1 VLKRKIAG
9 ERPNATAR
17 YAVCGLAAILSACV
31 LTAAARAGQWPQWG
45 RDNSRNMVSDE
56 TGLPRSFSPGRKD
69 SRGDGIDPSTTKNV
83 LWSAKVGL
91 ATYSTP
97 AVTGGKVYIGTCIDG
112 MGTLKCL
119 DARNGELLWQW
130 AAPAREVPAVLA
142 GGRFCF
148 CNHPRK
154 LGLTSTPTV
163 EGDRVYFVSHRCEV
177 VCLDAGSITQCQRAT
192 APATGQTP
200 SGAADRSPSLDVGS
214 PRVVWS
220 YDMYEEVGT
229 RPADACHGN
238 VLIDGDLLYAGTSN
252 GVDRYAQAREQGEL
266 RKPPAPTAPS
276 LIVLDKKTG
285 RLVASDDARIGPRLL
300 HGQWSSPS
308 LGAVNGRKLVFFGGG
323 DGTCYAFEA
332 LSAVPDQPVK
342 LKTVWTFDCNPPE
355 YKQFG
360 GMDPIEHF
368 ARGDI
373 RRSDTINGNDGTF
386 LGLNAFIASP
396 VFYKDRVYVPIGQD
410 PEHGRGRGALW
421 CIDAAKTGDIT
432 GSGRIWCYRGLDRS
446 LSTVSIANGLVYA
459 ADVAGRLHCL
469 DAETGQCHWVHE
481 TGAVVWASTLVVDGK
496 VYLPT
501 VKALWMLA
509 AGKEKK
515 VLHQVNLGAPS
526 WASPVAADGTLYV
539 TSRSYLWAVRR

>member
-1 VLKRKIAG
+1 MSKRSSARSRRNG
-9 ERPNATAR
+9 TAR
-17 YAVCGLAAILSACV
+17 WIVFILVGASSLTA

-69 SRGDGIDPSTTKNV
+69 SRGDGIDPNTTKNV
-83 LWSAKVGL
+83 GWSVKVGL

-112 MGTLKCL
+112 LGTLKCL

-130 AAPAREVPAVLA
+130 AAPAREVPEILA

-148 CNHPRK
+148 RNHPRK

-163 EGDRVYFVSHRCEV
+163 EGDRVYFVTHRCEV
-177 VCLDAGSITQCQRAT
+177 ACLDASSISQTQRTT
-192 APATGQTP
+192 APATGQAPT
-200 SGAADRSPSLDVGS
+200 GAADQSPSLEVGS

-229 RPADACHGN
+229 RPADACHSN
-238 VLIDGDLLYAGTSN
+238 VLIDGDLLYACTSN

-285 RLVASDDARIGPRLL
+285 RLVASDDAQIGPRLL

-323 DGTCYAFEA
+323 DGVCYAFEA

-368 ARGDI
+368 ARGDV
-373 RRSDTINGNDGTF
+373 RRSDTLNQNDGAY

-432 GSGRIWCYRGLDRS
+432 RSGRIWCYQGLDRS
-446 LSTVSIANGLVYA
+446 LSTVSIADGLVYA

-469 DAETGQCHWVHE
+469 DAETGQCYWVHE
-481 TGAVVWASTLVVDGK
+481 TGAVVWASTLAVDGK

-501 VKALWMLA
+501 VKALWVLA
-509 AGKEKK
+509 AGKERK

-539 TSRSYLWAVRR
+539 TSRTYLWAVHR